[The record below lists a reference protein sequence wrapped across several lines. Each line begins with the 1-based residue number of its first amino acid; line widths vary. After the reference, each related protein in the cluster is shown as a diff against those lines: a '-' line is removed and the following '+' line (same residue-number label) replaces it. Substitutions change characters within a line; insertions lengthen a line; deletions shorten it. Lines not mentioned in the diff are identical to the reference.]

1 MQPTSLDPAQ
11 RQADKRVAILKAALE
26 LASADGLHNMPTSAI
41 ARQAGVAAGTL
52 YLYFESKEDLINQL
66 YLEVASELARATME
80 GIDHEAP
87 VPDEFRR
94 AWFNRA
100 RWHLDNLAASNFMRQ
115 CEASAVLTHATL
127 AAKAEVEKEAN
138 ARFIAALT
146 SGKLNPWPRQVH
158 YALLEG
164 PILVLAHLRDK
175 GEIEITDEIL
185 EQTFQGVAS
194 AMLL

>member
-1 MQPTSLDPAQ
+1 
-11 RQADKRVAILKAALE
+11 
-26 LASADGLHNMPTSAI
+26 MPTSAI

-66 YLEVASELARATME
+66 YLEVVSDLARATIE
-80 GIDHEAP
+80 GIDREAP

-115 CEASAVLTHATL
+115 CEASAVLTDATL

-138 ARFIAALT
+138 AQFVAALT
-146 SGKLNPWPRQVH
+146 SGKLHPWPRQVH

-185 EQTFQGVAS
+185 EMTFQGVAR
-194 AMLL
+194 AMLV